1 MSKFIFILKSV
12 FIFLT
17 LIKSIN
23 PSECLDIND
32 PPEAS
37 LSNCTKVIISED
49 TQNNKN
55 NLQCCFLLIRQ
66 ESGGDV
72 RKCIEIKRDEDEI
85 EKRIDALELMYTNA
99 EDISIECLYGNY
111 IKFLPN
117 ILFFLICLY
126 F

>member
-1 MSKFIFILKSV
+1 MTCFDKIDISIFFKL
-12 FIFLT
+12 
-17 LIKSIN
+17 
-23 PSECLDIND
+23 
-32 PPEAS
+32 
-37 LSNCTKVIISED
+37 
-49 TQNNKN
+49 
-55 NLQCCFLLIRQ
+55 
-66 ESGGDV
+66 GDV

>member
-111 IKFLPN
+111 IKFLP
-117 ILFFLICLY
+117 
-126 F
+126 